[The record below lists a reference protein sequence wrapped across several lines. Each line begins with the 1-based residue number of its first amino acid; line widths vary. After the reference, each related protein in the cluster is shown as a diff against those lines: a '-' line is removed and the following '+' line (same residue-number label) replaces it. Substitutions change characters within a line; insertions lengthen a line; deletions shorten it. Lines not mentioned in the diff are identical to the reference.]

1 MSSMFSMAIVEEQQ
15 RAWMDI
21 GVIREAISHARD
33 QIDVDG
39 EYLRL
44 RRVIIGELSA
54 YEISKE
60 EASSGLQQLDC
71 EYGYVGPRKEEIL
84 SFLLHKYPEL
94 LLSEEEATALAQ
106 HSYRIDHGC
115 ISACLKLKG
124 NVHEMCSECLERS
137 TGHCS
142 VEVEAI

>member
-1 MSSMFSMAIVEEQQ
+1 MSSMFSMAIAEEQQ

-21 GVIREAISHARD
+21 GAIREAISHARD

-60 EASSGLQQLDC
+60 EG
-71 EYGYVGPRKEEIL
+71 R
-84 SFLLHKYPEL
+84 
-94 LLSEEEATALAQ
+94 
-106 HSYRIDHGC
+106 
-115 ISACLKLKG
+115 
-124 NVHEMCSECLERS
+124 
-137 TGHCS
+137 
-142 VEVEAI
+142 